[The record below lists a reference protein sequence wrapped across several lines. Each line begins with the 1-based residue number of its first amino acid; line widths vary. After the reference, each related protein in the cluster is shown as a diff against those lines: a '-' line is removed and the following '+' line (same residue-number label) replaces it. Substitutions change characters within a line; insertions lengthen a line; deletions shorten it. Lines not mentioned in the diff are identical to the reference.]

1 MTERV
6 RVGEIEIA
14 HETFGS
20 PGDPSLV
27 LIMGL
32 GMQMLGWREEQ
43 CLMLAERARRSYDRD
58 SDPRGV
64 LRQLAA
70 VDVVHTRGGS

>member
-6 RVGEIEIA
+6 RAGEIEIA
-14 HETFGS
+14 YETFGS
-20 PGDPSLV
+20 PGDSPLV

-32 GMQMLGWREEQ
+32 GMKMLGWREEL
-43 CLMLAERARRSYDRD
+43 CLMLAERARRSY
-58 SDPRGV
+58 DPRGV